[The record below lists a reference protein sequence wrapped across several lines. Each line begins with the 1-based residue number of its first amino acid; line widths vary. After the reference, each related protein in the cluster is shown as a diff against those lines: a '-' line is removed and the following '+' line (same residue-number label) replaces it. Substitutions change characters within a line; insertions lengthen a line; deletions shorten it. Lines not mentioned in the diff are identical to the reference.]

1 MKFIIAAIIII
12 GLSVGGW
19 NLYQYWGHFKGK
31 DDTTETVRPTIIEVD
46 SAQLKGMPPSLEPML
61 DAAKKRG
68 AVGLHDFLT
77 TYGKSIADPKLASIE
92 LDYVVLVAQ
101 SSPGDARA
109 MFAKVKKRVPNNS
122 PVYNRVK
129 QLQNTYE

>member
-1 MKFIIAAIIII
+1 MKFIIGIIIVV

-19 NLYQYWGHFKGK
+19 NLYQYWGNFKSK
-31 DDTTETVRPTIIEVD
+31 DETTETSRPANIEVD
-46 SAQLKGMPPSLEPML
+46 SAQLKGMPPSWEPML

-68 AVGLHDFLT
+68 APGLHDFLT

-101 SSPGDARA
+101 SSPGDART
-109 MFAKVKKRVPNNS
+109 MFAKVKKRVPQNS

-129 QLQNTYE
+129 QLENTYE